1 MRRFLISLV
10 LGALLALTAV
20 LPTLGR
26 VDGAC
31 PRGQGWDHFQVF
43 LADGTFRMEAW
54 LAEYPTNQRALDEGI
69 YTAEDLEAGLRAADR
84 NTNGWLCVKD
94 INAFVGGPGQGF
106 AYYVSTV
113 DDNAAPK

>member
-1 MRRFLISLV
+1 MRRLLVSLA

-31 PRGQGWDHFQVF
+31 PRGQGWEHFQVF

-54 LAEYPTNQRALDEGI
+54 LAEYPTNQLALDEEI
-69 YTAEDLEAGLRAADR
+69 YTEEELEAGLRAADR
-84 NTNGWLCVKD
+84 NANGWLCVKD
-94 INAFVGGPGQGF
+94 INEFVGGAGQGF
-106 AYYVSTV
+106 TYFVSTV
-113 DDNAAPK
+113 DDNAAPR